1 MFVFVERGNVWGVL
15 LFRCVLG
22 CGAFGWWGSDV
33 RRFECEE
40 LREVL
45 VGIEKTEGYFFH
57 SSVRGLF
64 VLCVFGTEPETCK
77 GSSYPQH
84 ALLSSGG
91 SLYSCTNCWGWPV
104 DLGS

>member
-1 MFVFVERGNVWGVL
+1 MGCEGRGNGNSVISFWPHVDL
-15 LFRCVLG
+15 VQ
-22 CGAFGWWGSDV
+22 
-33 RRFECEE
+33 E

-91 SLYSCTNCWGWPV
+91 SLYSCTNWWGWPV